1 MPPVV
6 LGRDLAAVLPLTEA
20 EVFLA
25 DPFGGVVFSSLGV
38 VSEAADGFVG
48 TATTDG
54 RCLSSKPLTVCL
66 EAG

>member
-38 VSEAADGFVG
+38 VSEAAGFVG